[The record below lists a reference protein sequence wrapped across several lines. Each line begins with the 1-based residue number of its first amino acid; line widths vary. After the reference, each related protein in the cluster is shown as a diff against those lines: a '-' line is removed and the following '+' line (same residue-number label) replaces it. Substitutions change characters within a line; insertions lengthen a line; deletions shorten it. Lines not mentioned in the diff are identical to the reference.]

1 MVKARRWED
10 QDVQVLLAR
19 PAREGKGTV
28 PAPERFRLAVL
39 ENHVNSGTADA
50 RPRQARGA
58 EIDACSEETVL
69 VLDLGADDAL
79 LVTGAEIRRIPRG
92 AGGEDLL
99 ERAAVGA
106 AAWRDERLRT
116 WKRHHLPQKLIA
128 FSEQLNSAETT
139 AEVWRALTEHVL
151 RMVDGYQVFLLLR
164 EAGAD
169 RYRPVESCLFRKDLR
184 TVSLAGHPRFTR
196 PGLLMESDARAD
208 TGSPFSALAPLFA
221 TPGVT
226 LLAHV
231 PVGEEGVLFVL
242 ERREERVFTPDDW
255 ELLRTL
261 TDQAKAA
268 LKRVR
273 LLEDVRRLSL
283 TDPLTGLANR

>member
-1 MVKARRWED
+1 
-10 QDVQVLLAR
+10 
-19 PAREGKGTV
+19 
-28 PAPERFRLAVL
+28 
-39 ENHVNSGTADA
+39 
-50 RPRQARGA
+50 
-58 EIDACSEETVL
+58 
-69 VLDLGADDAL
+69 
-79 LVTGAEIRRIPRG
+79 
-92 AGGEDLL
+92 
-99 ERAAVGA
+99 
-106 AAWRDERLRT
+106 
-116 WKRHHLPQKLIA
+116 
-128 FSEQLNSAETT
+128 
-139 AEVWRALTEHVL
+139 RALTEHVL

-164 EAGAD
+164 EDGAD
-169 RYRPVESCLFRKDLR
+169 RYRPVVSCLSRKDLR
-184 TVSLAGHPRFTR
+184 TVSLSGHPRFTR

-242 ERREERVFTPDDW
+242 ERREDRIFTPDDW

-261 TDQAKAA
+261 TDQAQAA

-283 TDPLTGLANR
+283 TDPLTGLANRRRMEVVLEHAWAAARRGEDLTLVMIDLDDFKTINDQQGHLAGDRMLRAVADSLREEVRASDLVVRYGGDEFVVILPRGTKAGARALVNRVRERLAGRVEISEGIVSYAPSFTSVEQMIEAADARLYAVKFARSSRTR